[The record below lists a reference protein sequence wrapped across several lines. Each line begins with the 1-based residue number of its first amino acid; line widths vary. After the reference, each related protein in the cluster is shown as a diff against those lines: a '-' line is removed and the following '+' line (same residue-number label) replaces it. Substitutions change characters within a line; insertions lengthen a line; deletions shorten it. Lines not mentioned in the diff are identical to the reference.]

1 MYFFFFSKK
10 KKNQLS
16 VKLRCVSHPWAFPM
30 LTDQIRSSTGSGAQ
44 TAKGCWAVKDA
55 EHLTPGCLLLESS
68 RQLGSPDWVLSCCSS
83 FLWSLFVDSSEY
95 LPTPPSPGPRPRT
108 LAIDIND
115 PPAAN
120 LICRAP
126 MSLSPGPESRAS
138 AILKVFN
145 THNTPE
151 EGRADFLKRARK

>member
-10 KKNQLS
+10 KKLS

-44 TAKGCWAVKDA
+44 TTRGCWEVKDP

-95 LPTPPSPGPRPRT
+95 LHLLPTPPPPQTLGPRPRT
-108 LAIDIND
+108 LAIDISD
-115 PPAAN
+115 PPAAS
-120 LICRAP
+120 LI
-126 MSLSPGPESRAS
+126 
-138 AILKVFN
+138 
-145 THNTPE
+145 
-151 EGRADFLKRARK
+151 GRALMAVQGLRHTENI